1 VRSTAK
7 AGPRGFGGPPGPPQ
21 KRVLGHTPSL
31 RSSAKQRVR
40 EEVWAKLEEARAA
53 LFPGA
58 RGRIPNFKGAAAA
71 ADRLGETAE
80 WRNARVIKC
89 NPDAPQ
95 RPVRLRA
102 LREGKLVFSYMLGV
116 PKFRQ

>member
-1 VRSTAK
+1 V
-7 AGPRGFGGPPGPPQ
+7 
-21 KRVLGHTPSL
+21 
-31 RSSAKQRVR
+31 
-40 EEVWAKLEEARAA
+40 
-53 LFPGA
+53 
-58 RGRIPNFKGAAAA
+58 A
-71 ADRLGETAE
+71 ADRLAETAE

-102 LREGKLVFSYMLGV
+102 LREGKVVFNYMLGV